1 MASRRYEQVQRRRA
15 RERQM
20 ARRRRQNRE
29 NGGDLRLWALA
40 ALLFAGAFW
49 VVAQNL
55 TASRDPAPS
64 QAVFAPTAFR
74 LPPTPHPALVGFPTP
89 TPAPIDISP
98 RVTMRAGSGA
108 QLPAAG
114 VNPPLFDGAPTALPL
129 PGVTPLAGAASA
141 ADVSSRPRPI
151 PPTPQPVAPGLQL
164 GAFCRFNAPVS
175 MRLFDWETGQTTS
188 LSAEWI
194 ARLPLSWDAS
204 ASIWRG
210 YAAAKPFDEPD
221 DLRILWRLNLI
232 DAAGGTQFID
242 IGRSPSS
249 PRLYVYAYD
258 NVVPFADRN
267 GRYFGLHPCRA
278 FSIQTTAFDYLIEAA
293 RAFQEFNGAYPDLIP
308 PDDPRWQ
315 RGFVEPIEGQVNLRA
330 LPSAFN
336 NDPVFV
342 LTRRTEV
349 WYAVDPRSWH
359 DWAQIKIGGTHAWVH
374 TGFVRFNSS

>member
-1 MASRRYEQVQRRRA
+1 
-15 RERQM
+15 
-20 ARRRRQNRE
+20 
-29 NGGDLRLWALA
+29 
-40 ALLFAGAFW
+40 
-49 VVAQNL
+49 VV
-55 TASRDPAPS
+55 
-64 QAVFAPTAFR
+64 
-74 LPPTPHPALVGFPTP
+74 
-89 TPAPIDISP
+89 
-98 RVTMRAGSGA
+98 
-108 QLPAAG
+108 
-114 VNPPLFDGAPTALPL
+114 
-129 PGVTPLAGAASA
+129 SA

-164 GAFCRFNAPVS
+164 SAFCRFNAPVS
-175 MRLFDWETGQTTS
+175 MSLFDWETGQTTS

-221 DLRILWRLNLI
+221 DLRIFWRLNLI
-232 DAAGGTQFID
+232 DAAGRTQFID

-249 PRLYVYAYD
+249 PRLYAYAYD
-258 NVVPFADRN
+258 NIVPFADRN

-278 FSIQTTAFDYLIEAA
+278 FSMQTTAFDYLIEAA

-308 PDDPRWQ
+308 PDDPRWR

-336 NDPVFV
+336 TDPVFV
-342 LTRRTEV
+342 LTQRTEA

-374 TGFVRFNSS
+374 TGFVRFSGS

>member
-1 MASRRYEQVQRRRA
+1 
-15 RERQM
+15 M
-20 ARRRRQNRE
+20 ARRRRQNRA

-55 TASRDPAPS
+55 EFNRAPAPS
-64 QAVFAPTAFR
+64 PLAFAPTAYL
-74 LPPTPHPALVGFPTP
+74 LPPTNNPALASLPTS
-89 TPAPIDISP
+89 TPAPIDLSP

-108 QLPAAG
+108 PLPAANA
-114 VNPPLFDGAPTALPL
+114 NPALTGSEPTALPL
-129 PGVTPLAGAASA
+129 PGATPLGGAVTVAASG
-141 ADVSSRPRPI
+141 SRPRPI

-164 GAFCRFNAPVS
+164 GAFCRFNDPES
-175 MRLFDWETGQTTS
+175 MSLFDWETSQTTR
-188 LSAEWI
+188 LSADWI
-194 ARLPLSWDAS
+194 ARLPLTWDAS

-210 YAAAKPFDEPD
+210 YAAAEPFDEPD
-221 DLRILWRLNLI
+221 DLRILWRLSLI
-232 DAAGGTQFID
+232 DAAGATQFID
-242 IGRSPSS
+242 VGRSPSS
-249 PRLYVYAYD
+249 PQLYIYAYD

-278 FSIQTTAFDYLIEAA
+278 FSMQPTAFDYLIEAA
-293 RAFQEFNGAYPDLIP
+293 RAFQEFNGAYPDLIGS
-308 PDDPRWQ
+308 DDPRWQ

-342 LTRRTEV
+342 LTNRMEV

-359 DWAQIKIGGTHAWVH
+359 DWAQIKIGGTHGWVH
-374 TGFVRFNSS
+374 TGFVRFSSS

>member
-1 MASRRYEQVQRRRA
+1 MATRRYEQVQRRRA

-55 TASRDPAPS
+55 DFNRAPASS
-64 QAVFAPTAFR
+64 QVAFAPTAY
-74 LPPTPHPALVGFPTP
+74 LPPPTNNPALASLPTS

-108 QLPAAG
+108 QIPAANA
-114 VNPPLFDGAPTALPL
+114 NPALAGSEPTALPL
-129 PGVTPLAGAASA
+129 PGVTPLAGAVNV
-141 ADVSSRPRPI
+141 ADAGSRPRQM
-151 PPTPQPVAPGLQL
+151 PPTPQPVAAGIQL
-164 GAFCRFNAPVS
+164 GAFCRFNNPVS
-175 MRLFDWETGQTTS
+175 MSVFDWETSQTTS

-194 ARLPLSWDAS
+194 ARLPLEWDAS

-221 DLRILWRLNLI
+221 DLRILWRLSLI
-232 DAAGGTQFID
+232 DAAGATQFID
-242 IGRSPSS
+242 VGRSPSS

-258 NVVPFADRN
+258 NIVPFADRN

-278 FSIQTTAFDYLIEAA
+278 FSMQTTAFDYLIEAA
-293 RAFQEFNGAYPDLIP
+293 RAFQEFNGAYPDLIG

-342 LTRRTEV
+342 LTNRMEV

-359 DWAQIKIGGTHAWVH
+359 DWAQIRIGGTHAWVH
-374 TGFVRFNSS
+374 TGFVRFSSS